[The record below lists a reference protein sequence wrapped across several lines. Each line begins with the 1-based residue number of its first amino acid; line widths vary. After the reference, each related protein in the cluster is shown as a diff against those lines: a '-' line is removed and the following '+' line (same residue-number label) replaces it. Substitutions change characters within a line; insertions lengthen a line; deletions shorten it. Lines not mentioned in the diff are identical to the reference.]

1 MTFRF
6 TFPLL
11 VALPI
16 LSGCAVTQSPQD
28 DGKAQVVLG
37 ASYDLSRR
45 LAPTDSRYYYFESS
59 TAMLYISSG
68 TKEPPKRYRFFLE
81 MRPKG
86 KEEQGFYHCHI
97 KSYYLTIGDA
107 KPAKVDGLSGY
118 DYSFA
123 PGTTGYGDKGEL
135 FGISHADF
143 RRATVGGKELHK
155 MEAFALYLGLID
167 FHTFE
172 ALLADPN
179 VRKLTRVGQR
189 AMLSTVGQKLP
200 VDLADVVLKGSIQ
213 TMGVSPVEPKGLR
226 MVHDQPCVLYH
237 YSVESTVSLLMEPVP
252 GAKIK
257 RTGPSCF
264 QGTIT
269 AEINTGLIA
278 AADFTEHI
286 IGTNYLG
293 AQKLHDFVTRRD
305 GSLKRIS
312 KEQYEREEPSGE

>member
-1 MTFRF
+1 MK
-6 TFPLL
+6 LCVL
-11 VALPI
+11 MI
-16 LSGCAVTQSPQD
+16 LSAFALAQEPKVD
-28 DGKAQVVLG
+28 AKARAVLG

-45 LAPTDSRYYYFESS
+45 QAPTKRRYYYFESS
-59 TAMLYISSG
+59 NAMLYISSG
-68 TKEPPKRYRFFLE
+68 TKTPLKRYRFFLE

-86 KEEQGFYHCHI
+86 KEEQGLYHCHI
-97 KSYYLTIGDA
+97 KSYTLTIGDA
-107 KPAKVDGLSGY
+107 KPAKVDGLSSY

-123 PGTTGYGDKGEL
+123 PGESGYDDKGEL
-135 FGISHADF
+135 FGISHDDF
-143 RRATVGGKELHK
+143 RRAKVGGKALDK
-155 MEAFALYLGLID
+155 MEAFALYMGLID

-179 VRKLTRVGQR
+179 VRKLTRVGRR

-213 TMGVSPVEPKGLR
+213 TIGVSTVEPKGLR
-226 MVHDQPCVLYH
+226 MAHDQPCVLYH
-237 YSVESTVSLLMEPVP
+237 YSVESTVSLLMEPAP
-252 GAKIK
+252 GMKIK
-257 RTGPSCF
+257 MTGPSCF

-305 GSLKRIS
+305 GSLTRIS
-312 KEQYEREEPSGE
+312 KEQYEREEAPGK

>member
-1 MTFRF
+1 MKLRWT
-6 TFPLL
+6 LL
-11 VALPI
+11 PA
-16 LSGCAVTQSPQD
+16 CAVMFLGGFALTQEPKVD
-28 DGKAQVVLG
+28 AKARAVLG

-45 LAPTDSRYYYFESS
+45 QAPAKSRYYYFESS
-59 TAMLYISSG
+59 NAMLYISSG
-68 TKEPPKRYRFFLE
+68 KREARKRYRFFLE
-81 MRPKG
+81 MRPKHKDEKG
-86 KEEQGFYHCHI
+86 LYHCHI

-143 RRATVGGKELHK
+143 RRATVGGKALHK

-226 MVHDQPCVLYH
+226 MAHDQPCVLYH

-257 RTGPSCF
+257 MTGPSCF

-269 AEINTGLIA
+269 AEIDTGLIS

-286 IGTNYLG
+286 IGTNHLG
-293 AQKLHDFVTRRD
+293 AQKLHDF
-305 GSLKRIS
+305 
-312 KEQYEREEPSGE
+312 ERVATVR

>member
-1 MTFRF
+1 MKFRRALL
-6 TFPLL
+6 PLCAL
-11 VALPI
+11 VI
-16 LSGCAVTQSPQD
+16 LSGLALTEGPQD
-28 DGKAQVVLG
+28 NAKAKAVLD

-68 TKEPPKRYRFFLE
+68 TKEPLKRYRFFLE

-107 KPAKVDGLSGY
+107 KPAKVDGLSSY

-123 PGTTGYGDKGEL
+123 PGTSGYNDKGEL

-143 RRATVGGKELHK
+143 RRASVGGKALHK
-155 MEAFALYLGLID
+155 MEAFTLYMGLID

-172 ALLADPN
+172 ALLSDPN

-189 AMLSTVGQKLP
+189 AMLSTVGRELP
-200 VDLADVVLKGSIQ
+200 VDLGDVVLKGSIQ
-213 TMGVSPVEPKGLR
+213 TMGACPVELKGLR
-226 MVHDQPCVLYH
+226 IHHDKPCVLYH

-257 RTGPSCF
+257 MTGPSCF

-269 AEINTGLIA
+269 AEIDTGLIS

-286 IGTNYLG
+286 IGTNHLG

-305 GSLKRIS
+305 GSLRRIS
-312 KEQYEREEPSGE
+312 KEQYEREEAPGQ